1 MHSRERFQLRRGNLI
16 RVGIGGKIPFIAL
29 LTAVVI
35 AGGCSYRMAGQQSSL
50 PESYRTIAITV
61 FENDSFEPNLENAIT
76 LAVTQKFID
85 DGRLR
90 VVGQGKADLVLT
102 GTVKDYDLR
111 AVAFDEF
118 NYATLYSLNMGAS
131 VTLKSS
137 DGSDFIMQGTVS
149 GAASYSLGANIVGAE
164 RARLGAI
171 DAASNVLAANVIG
184 LFLEG
189 F

>member
-1 MHSRERFQLRRGNLI
+1 MRRGNLI
-16 RVGIGGKIPFIAL
+16 STGIGSKIPFIVL
-29 LTAVVI
+29 LIAVVI
-35 AGGCSYRMAGQQSSL
+35 AGGCSYRLAGQQSSL

-76 LAVTQKFID
+76 MAITQKFID

-90 VVGQGKADLVLT
+90 VVKRAKADLVLT
-102 GTVKDYDLR
+102 GTVNDYDLQ

-118 NYATLYSLNMGAS
+118 NYATQYSLTLGAS
-131 VTLKSS
+131 VELKSS
-137 DGSDFIMQGTVS
+137 DGSDFIMRGKAS
-149 GAASYSLGANIVGAE
+149 GATSYSLGANIVGAE
-164 RARLGAI
+164 SARLRAI
-171 DAASNVLAANVIG
+171 DTASGVLAANVIG